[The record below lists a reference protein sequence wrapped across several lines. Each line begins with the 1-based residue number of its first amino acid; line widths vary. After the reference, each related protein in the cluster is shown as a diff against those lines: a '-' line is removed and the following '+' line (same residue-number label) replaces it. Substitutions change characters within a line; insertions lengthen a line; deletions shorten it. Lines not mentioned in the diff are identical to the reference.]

1 MTTDI
6 ITTAA
11 NNVIVIGMLDT
22 MLVRDRNAAR
32 SEGRKMVEVTKK
44 VGRDWGRGGRW
55 EHLKLQVRSPYGGMF
70 ALPIEIEPDV
80 LGAALLEAAEAETML
95 AIEGTLQLVQTFDG
109 RFATDARDMRGR
121 TDRGRPTRELQLRVQ
136 CVREPNPEE
145 RRASSAVWLEGVIAE
160 PPQVSRHPELPSMQL
175 AGTILRVTY
184 ARPADFPGL
193 GATITETVD
202 VNVSIP
208 ISHQDAEQLY
218 RQGNVVRVIGQLD
231 CRMEVQGGIAVR
243 AKLEEIDTE
252 WAERKTQLTDKLVEL
267 RKAESAYRRT
277 RQRFETAA
285 RLFVLAGH
293 VELLAGEP
301 LPLEETYALRR
312 EFVRNRRQQQQARRQ
327 RTADEQAQRAARAM
341 PRPVVVE
348 PMDDLPIPAM
358 ADVGIHPLAG
368 TTKAVRPRR
377 RAADPVDGVA
387 VEANDHAAD
396 ADGSDRDA
404 ADADGS
410 AGVV

>member
-1 MTTDI
+1 MLTERILVVDSNPVSRKLLVEAVTELGYEVLQ
-6 ITTAA
+6 AA
-11 NNVIVIGMLDT
+11 SASEALECSGTSCPDLVLVDVHKNGAGIEGLD
-22 MLVRDRNAAR
+22 LVRD
-32 SEGRKMVEVTKK
+32 
-44 VGRDWGRGGRW
+44 
-55 EHLKLQVRSPYGGMF
+55 
-70 ALPIEIEPDV
+70 
-80 LGAALLEAAEAETML
+80 
-95 AIEGTLQLVQTFDG
+95 
-109 RFATDARDMRGR
+109 
-121 TDRGRPTRELQLRVQ
+121 LR
-136 CVREPNPEE
+136 
-145 RRASSAVWLEGVIAE
+145 
-160 PPQVSRHPELPSMQL
+160 SRHPELPSMQL